1 MIKSLIQKS
10 QGTGGINTA
19 LIERFNATVRQR
31 LNCLARRTR
40 ALVRKVRTL
49 ETGMYVVGCFYNFC
63 HPHHSLRLKLSVGRS
78 GYRWVQRTPAIA
90 AGLAD
95 HIWTPADLFNFRVPP
110 PR

>member
-1 MIKSLIQKS
+1 
-10 QGTGGINTA
+10 
-19 LIERFNATVRQR
+19 
-31 LNCLARRTR
+31 
-40 ALVRKVRTL
+40 
-49 ETGMYVVGCFYNFC
+49 VVGCFYNFC

-110 PR
+110 PRWSPPVQRGRPSLATQLLVQRWCP